1 MAEDPPQQPVEQPQR
16 LVEQQDKSVILG
28 GGSRRGLDS
37 MGVAP
42 PVPASQLPE
51 AAQSQAAADG
61 ASTQDAA
68 PVDYDG

>member
-1 MAEDPPQQPVEQPQR
+1 MTEDPPQQPVEQPQR

-42 PVPASQLPE
+42 PVPASQLPQ
-51 AAQSQAAADG
+51 AAPSQAVADG

>member
-1 MAEDPPQQPVEQPQR
+1 
-16 LVEQQDKSVILG
+16 
-28 GGSRRGLDS
+28 

-51 AAQSQAAADG
+51 AAQSQTAADG

-68 PVDYDG
+68 PVDYDA

>member
-28 GGSRRGLDS
+28 GGQRGLDS

-61 ASTQDAA
+61 ASAQDAA

>member
-1 MAEDPPQQPVEQPQR
+1 
-16 LVEQQDKSVILG
+16 
-28 GGSRRGLDS
+28 

-51 AAQSQAAADG
+51 AAQSQTAADG